1 MQEAGSEGRAALI
14 FEVCRETPSESSAAL
29 AVRARELVA
38 AGADILVVGT
48 DIEDTS
54 TGLADLF
61 AVCRAVPGT
70 PVLRR
75 DWFVHPLQASMK
87 AEAL

>member
-1 MQEAGSEGRAALI
+1 M
-14 FEVCRETPSESSAAL
+14 
-29 AVRARELVA
+29 
-38 AGADILVVGT
+38 GT

-61 AVCRAVPGT
+61 HVCRAAPKT

-75 DWFVHPLQASMK
+75 DWFIHPIQAREHFGGYVRLVH
-87 AEAL
+87 